1 MSLYWDSTYAIVL
14 DLMAHYPDIDVDSV
28 GLAQLHQMII
38 SLPDFADEPQQVDD
52 ATLTDILV
60 EWYEEVNI

>member
-14 DLMAHYPDIDVDSV
+14 DLMAHYPDIEVDSV
-28 GLAQLHQMII
+28 GLVQLHQMIVT
-38 SLPDFADEPQQVDD
+38 LPDFADEPRQVDD

-60 EWYEEVNI
+60 EWYEEANT